1 MKKKREEKVARREKW
16 SKRKRL
22 PKRDR
27 VNSEIYNLLIKENE
41 GPTYIATRTRI
52 AICLLT
58 VTGIQIVYIPQLWK
72 DTKDIEFVRQTIGHR
87 SLSPTS
93 GYISEMRVTRSVKIE
108 FLVLEKSLKRS
119 SKVALN

>member
-58 VTGIQIVYIPQLWK
+58 VTGIHIVYIPQL
-72 DTKDIEFVRQTIGHR
+72 
-87 SLSPTS
+87 
-93 GYISEMRVTRSVKIE
+93 
-108 FLVLEKSLKRS
+108 
-119 SKVALN
+119 